1 MTALAAR
8 GPFLGPK
15 RLGLAAATI
24 LLIIFAL
31 IADVQVMREA
41 WLLAFVTV
49 AGFFT
54 GALGLLMIGHL
65 LGDEWLDPIRR
76 EMEAMLSTMPLV
88 VLLFVPICFF
98 LPELYPWAD
107 EAGNTKLPGPRAAW
121 LSPAFFL
128 VRSIFYLIIWVLL
141 ALWVRRHGGRPV
153 VSGVGLALLT
163 LTGTLS
169 AMDWILSREP
179 EWWPS
184 LFGFAFVA
192 STLLAGLAL
201 ANILDLFGARRAKS
215 GRLRGLEQL
224 LLALALLT
232 LWMWFCQFLV
242 AWLGNLPDEASWY
255 LRRFEAWGAL
265 QNLVLLPSLIAAI
278 VLLIP
283 PQLRPFRIVAASTL
297 LLIYYFA
304 QMLWLVD
311 PHLSSAP
318 LAGIAIFL
326 AVLLIW
332 ALWLATA
339 MDWVRAAEKQDL
351 KR

>member
-1 MTALAAR
+1 MIALAAR
-8 GPFLGPK
+8 GHFLGPK
-15 RLGLAAATI
+15 RLGLAAAAI
-24 LLIIFAL
+24 VLLVISLLAGSS
-31 IADVQVMREA
+31 VREM

-76 EMEAMLSTMPLV
+76 EMEATLSTLPLV
-88 VLLFVPICFF
+88 ILLFVPVFLS
-98 LPELYPWAD
+98 LPELYPWAR
-107 EAGNTKLPGPRAAW
+107 EAGNPELPTPRALW

-128 VRSIFYLIIWVLL
+128 VRSVLYLGTWVLL
-141 ALWVRRHGGRPV
+141 AFWVRRQGGRPI

-163 LTGTLS
+163 LTGTLC

-179 EWWPS
+179 DWWSS
-184 LFGFAFVA
+184 LFGFAFLV

-201 ANILDLFGARRAKS
+201 ANILDVFGARRAKS

-255 LRRFEAWGAL
+255 LRRFETWGAL

-283 PQLRPFRIVAASTL
+283 PQLRPFRIVAASAL

-304 QMLWLVD
+304 QMLWLVSPD
-311 PHLSSAP
+311 LSSAP
-318 LAGIAIFL
+318 LASIAIFL
-326 AVLLIW
+326 AILLIW

-339 MDWVRAAEKQDL
+339 MDWVRAVERRDL
-351 KR
+351 GR